1 MVVGNLETRL
11 QRTRRVSNYA
21 YKGLSDSEWVLMKI
35 GLKSLW
41 AGAFKPSNKWV
52 LRQLYSLA
60 IPLLMVPTVQAS
72 SLGLQKW
79 GEMYWGDNTV
89 SAPII
94 APTILS
100 SDVGTYSLTLTLQD
114 FPTGTGDDGW
124 SVVTAFRLQC
134 ADQSVTSQS
143 NTLELD
149 GLVTNTTYEC
159 FVLAINAF
167 GEGPKNSFSITT
179 ENDGSDPDTDGDGT
193 PNSVDEDD
201 DNDGMPDDYEADN
214 GFDPLDPSDAQM
226 DADSDGVSNVDEY
239 LAGTNPNQDDYPPV
253 LVVPD
258 DIEVISTGPLTE
270 VELGDASASDARDGV
285 IVPSVDNSG
294 PFPPG
299 PNSVVW
305 SASDRS
311 GNTVEATQKVDVIP
325 LVSLAGSA
333 EVTEGGSG
341 FIVISLNGAAV
352 RYPVSASLEVTG
364 DAQAPHDHDLV
375 DQTVEIFEGEQV
387 SIPFSLVNDGAGEG
401 SETFTVRLVEP
412 IGASLSAT
420 SELTVTISE
429 RNVAPIVSLE
439 LSQQGIESSLI
450 YGDLGQVTL
459 AVSIEDPN
467 PEDLHTIDWSMMDNR
482 LVRIPNDNDREF
494 TFDPTELSEGVYGVS
509 VSISD
514 DATESST
521 VKQELAVS
529 LKVESPDLS
538 DTEDTD
544 GDGIADSEEGVGDSD
559 GDRIPDYL
567 DSSEDASELP
577 TSDGEAPLQSSEG
590 SQMSLGDAAV
600 YAGADGSSLTLED
613 IQEFSDA
620 VGGADASEDEF
631 TFTGDIV
638 DFEVSG
644 FDVGSSVDIVIPLSS
659 PLLEG
664 SVYRKYDVRAGWF
677 NFIEDDVNFV
687 SSAAGSVGACPEA
700 ASLEY
705 EKGLLEGYF
714 CAQLTMVDGGPNDS
728 DNEANGV
735 VKDPGGIAVEI
746 IPTIT
751 VVASPIELGALNF
764 SEGDGEVVVIAF
776 SLDADAVGS
785 QLDALTVVASGELDE
800 VNDIGTVRIY
810 IDENQDGAPAA
821 AERISDSAY
830 SQDDGEVRFEFT
842 NPVQLSSG
850 ATHFLITYQ
859 L

>member
-1 MVVGNLETRL
+1 MT
-11 QRTRRVSNYA
+11 
-21 YKGLSDSEWVLMKI
+21 
-35 GLKSLW
+35 
-41 AGAFKPSNKWV
+41 
-52 LRQLYSLA
+52 
-60 IPLLMVPTVQAS
+60 
-72 SLGLQKW
+72 SLGPLITTLAPLGLEVNLPIGQIILGKLQLIAASLVW
-79 GEMYWGDNTV
+79 GVALAFTLSAAPAHGASFGEHRWGQMYWGTNEV
-89 SAPII
+89 SAPTTAPII
-94 APTILS
+94 VS
-100 SDVGTYSLTLTLQD
+100 SDVGTYSVALTVQD

-124 SVVTAFRLQC
+124 SVVTAFKLQC

-143 NTLELD
+143 NILELD
-149 GLVTNTTYEC
+149 GLVTNTAYEC

-201 DNDGMPDDYEADN
+201 DNDGMPDDYETDN
-214 GFDPLDPSDAQM
+214 GFDPLDASDAQM
-226 DADSDGVSNVDEY
+226 DADSDGVSNVNEY

-253 LVVPD
+253 LIVPD
-258 DIEVISTGPLTE
+258 DIEVVSTGPLTE
-270 VELGDASASDARDGV
+270 VNLGEATASDARDGV
-285 IVPSVDNSG
+285 IVPSVDKSG

-311 GNTVEATQKVDVIP
+311 GNTVEAVQKVNVTP
-325 LVSLAGSA
+325 LISLAGSA
-333 EVTEGGSG
+333 EVTEGGSS

-352 RYPVSASLEVTG
+352 EYPVSARLEVAG
-364 DAQAPHDHDLV
+364 DAQAPQDHDLV
-375 DQTVEIFEGEQV
+375 DQTIEISEGEQV
-387 SIPFSLVNDGAGEG
+387 SIPFSVVNDGAGEG
-401 SETFTVRLVEP
+401 PEEFTVRLVESS
-412 IGASLSAT
+412 GASLSAI

-429 RNVAPIVSLE
+429 RNVAPIVSVE

-450 YGDLGQVTL
+450 YGDLGQVML

-482 LVRIPNDNDREF
+482 LVRIPNDNDQAF
-494 TFDPTELSEGVYGVS
+494 IFDPTELSEGVYGVS

-514 DATESST
+514 DAIESST

-544 GDGIADSEEGVGDSD
+544 GDGVADSEEGLGDSD

-567 DSSEDASELP
+567 DNSEDASELP
-577 TSDGEAPLQSSEG
+577 TSDNEAPLQSTEG
-590 SQMSLGDAAV
+590 AQMSLGDAAV
-600 YAGADGSSLTLED
+600 YAGADGASLTLED

-631 TFTGDIV
+631 TFTDDIV

-644 FDVGSSVDIVIPLSS
+644 VAVGASVNVVITLSS

-664 SVYRKYDVRAGWF
+664 SVYRKYDLQAGWL
-677 NFIEDDVNFV
+677 NFVEDNENFV
-687 SSAAGSVGACPEA
+687 SSSEGSAGACPEA
-700 ASLEY
+700 ASAEY
-705 EKGLLEGYF
+705 QQGLLEGHF
-714 CAQLTMVDGGPNDS
+714 CVQLTMVDGGPNDS
-728 DNEANGV
+728 DSEANGV

-746 IPTIT
+746 IPGIT
-751 VVASPIELGALNF
+751 VVASPIDLGALNF
-764 SEGDGEVVVIAF
+764 SEGDGEVVVLAF

-785 QLDALTVVASGELDE
+785 QVNSLTIEASGELDE
-800 VNDIGTVRIY
+800 VNDVGNVRLY
-810 IDENQDGAPAA
+810 VDENRDGTPAST
-821 AERISDSAY
+821 ERISDGTY
-830 SQDDGEVRFEFT
+830 SQDDGDIRFEFMDS
-842 NPVQLSSG
+842 VQLLNG
-850 ATHFLITYQ
+850 ETHFLITYQ

>member
-1 MVVGNLETRL
+1 
-11 QRTRRVSNYA
+11 
-21 YKGLSDSEWVLMKI
+21 MKI
-35 GLKSLW
+35 GPKSLW
-41 AGAFKPSNKWV
+41 ESAFNPSLKLFLSWI
-52 LRQLYSLA
+52 YSVA
-60 IPLLMVPTVQAS
+60 ISLIIAPAVQAS
-72 SLGLQKW
+72 SLGFQKW

-89 SAPII
+89 SAPIT

-100 SDVGTYSLTLTLQD
+100 SDIGTYSVALTLQD

-124 SVVTAFRLQC
+124 SVVTAFKLQC
-134 ADQSVTSQS
+134 ADQSVTGQS

-149 GLVTNTTYEC
+149 GLVTNTSYEC

-167 GEGPKNSFSITT
+167 GEGPKNNFSITT

-201 DNDGMPDDYEADN
+201 DNDGMPDDYETDN
-214 GFDPLDPSDAQM
+214 GFDPLDASDAQM

-253 LVVPD
+253 LIVPD
-258 DIEVISTGPLTE
+258 DVEVVSTGALTQ
-270 VELGDASASDARDGV
+270 VNLGEATASDARDGV

-299 PNSVVW
+299 PSSVVW

-311 GNTVEATQKVDVIP
+311 GNTVEATQNVNVIP
-325 LVSLAGSA
+325 LISLGGST
-333 EVTEGGSG
+333 EVNEGGSS

-352 RYPVSASLEVTG
+352 QYPVSARLEVTG
-364 DAQAPHDHDLV
+364 DAQAPQDHDLV
-375 DQTVEIFEGEQV
+375 DQTVEILEGEQA

-401 SETFTVRLVEP
+401 PEEFTVRLVEP
-412 IGASLSAT
+412 SGASLSAI

-429 RNVAPIVSLE
+429 RNVAPIVSVE

-482 LVRIPNDNDREF
+482 LVRIPNDNDQAF
-494 TFDPTELSEGVYGVS
+494 IFDPTELSEGVYGVS

-514 DATESST
+514 DAVESST

-544 GDGIADSEEGVGDSD
+544 GDGVADSEEGLGDSD

-577 TSDGEAPLQSSEG
+577 TSDGEAPLQSTEG

-600 YAGADGSSLTLED
+600 YAGADGASLTLED

-620 VGGADASEDEF
+620 VGGADASDDEF
-631 TFTGDIV
+631 TFTDDIV

-644 FDVGSSVDIVIPLSS
+644 VAVGASVNVVIPLSS

-664 SVYRKYDVRAGWF
+664 SVYRKYDVQLGWF
-677 NFIEDDVNFV
+677 NFVEDNENFV
-687 SSAAGSVGACPEA
+687 SSAEGIAGACPEA
-700 ASLEY
+700 ASAEY
-705 EKGLLEGYF
+705 QKGLLEGHF
-714 CAQLTMVDGGPNDS
+714 CVQLTMVDGGPNDS
-728 DNEANGV
+728 DSEANGV

-764 SEGDGEVVVIAF
+764 SEGDGEVVVLAF

-785 QLDALTVVASGELDE
+785 QVNSLTIEASGELNE
-800 VNDIGTVRIY
+800 VNDVGNVRLY
-810 IDENQDGAPAA
+810 VDENRDGTPAST
-821 AERISDSAY
+821 ERISEGTY
-830 SQDDGEVRFEFT
+830 SEDDGEIRFEFLDS
-842 NPVQLSSG
+842 VQLLTG
-850 ATHFLITYQ
+850 ETHFLITYQ

>member
-1 MVVGNLETRL
+1 MLRLALRYRSDLTGVRLCLGATWSMMTSPGPLTTTLAPLELEVNLPIGQIILGKL
-11 QRTRRVSNYA
+11 QLIAAILVWGF
-21 YKGLSDSEWVLMKI
+21 GLAVTL
-35 GLKSLW
+35 
-41 AGAFKPSNKWV
+41 
-52 LRQLYSLA
+52 
-60 IPLLMVPTVQAS
+60 TVAPAHGTS
-72 SLGLQKW
+72 FGEHRW
-79 GEMYWGDNTV
+79 GQMYWGTNEV
-89 SAPII
+89 SAPTTAPII
-94 APTILS
+94 VS
-100 SDVGTYSLTLTLQD
+100 SEVGTYSVAVTVQD

-124 SVVTAFRLQC
+124 SVVTAFKLQC
-134 ADQSVTSQS
+134 ADQSVTGQS

-159 FVLAINAF
+159 FVLAINAL
-167 GEGPKNSFSITT
+167 GEGPKNSFSVTT

-201 DNDGMPDDYEADN
+201 DNDGMPDDYETDN
-214 GFDPLDPSDAQM
+214 GFDPLDASDAQM

-253 LVVPD
+253 LIVPD
-258 DIEVISTGPLTE
+258 DIEVVSTGPLTQ
-270 VELGDASASDARDGV
+270 VDLGEATASDARDGV

-311 GNTVEATQKVDVIP
+311 GNTVEAIQNVNVIP
-325 LVSLAGSA
+325 LISLGGST
-333 EVTEGGSG
+333 EVNEGGSS

-352 RYPVSASLEVTG
+352 QYPVSARLEVTG
-364 DAQAPHDHDLV
+364 DAQAPQDHDLV
-375 DQTVEIFEGEQV
+375 DQTIEISEGEQV

-401 SETFTVRLVEP
+401 PEEFTVRLVEP
-412 IGASLSAT
+412 SGASLSAI

-429 RNVAPIVSLE
+429 RNVAPTVAIE
-439 LSQQGIESSLI
+439 LSQQGVESSLI

-482 LVRIPNDNDREF
+482 LVRIPNDNDQAF
-494 TFDPTELSEGVYGVS
+494 IFDPTELSEGVYGVS

-514 DATESST
+514 DAVESST

-544 GDGIADSEEGVGDSD
+544 GDGVADSEEGLGDSD

-631 TFTGDIV
+631 TFTSDIV

-644 FDVGSSVDIVIPLSS
+644 VAVGGSVNVVIPLSS

-664 SVYRKYDVRAGWF
+664 SVYRKYDVQTGWF
-677 NFIEDDVNFV
+677 NFVEDNENFV
-687 SSAAGSVGACPEA
+687 SSRIPPARLVGN
-700 ASLEY
+700 Y
-705 EKGLLEGYF
+705 E
-714 CAQLTMVDGGPNDS
+714 VD
-728 DNEANGV
+728 
-735 VKDPGGIAVEI
+735 
-746 IPTIT
+746 
-751 VVASPIELGALNF
+751 
-764 SEGDGEVVVIAF
+764 
-776 SLDADAVGS
+776 
-785 QLDALTVVASGELDE
+785 
-800 VNDIGTVRIY
+800 
-810 IDENQDGAPAA
+810 
-821 AERISDSAY
+821 
-830 SQDDGEVRFEFT
+830 RFF
-842 NPVQLSSG
+842 
-850 ATHFLITYQ
+850 
-859 L
+859 

>member
-1 MVVGNLETRL
+1 MKFKYLIWIV
-11 QRTRRVSNYA
+11 
-21 YKGLSDSEWVLMKI
+21 LSAACGHSASVL
-35 GLKSLW
+35 
-41 AGAFKPSNKWV
+41 GAT
-52 LRQLYSLA
+52 Y
-60 IPLLMVPTVQAS
+60 
-72 SLGLQKW
+72 GLQNW
-79 GEMYWGDNTV
+79 GEMYWGDNEV
-89 SAPII
+89 SAPIS
-94 APTILS
+94 APEILS
-100 SDVGTYSLTLTLQD
+100 SDVGTYSLSIVVQD
-114 FPTGTGDDGW
+114 FRTGTGDDGW
-124 SVVTAFRLQC
+124 SLITGFKLQC

-143 NTLELD
+143 NALELD
-149 GLVTNTTYEC
+149 GLLTNTTYEC
-159 FVLAINAF
+159 FVLAINKF

-201 DNDGMPDDYEADN
+201 DNDGMPDDYETEN
-214 GFDPLDPSDAQM
+214 GFDPLDASDAQM

-253 LVVPD
+253 LIVPD
-258 DIEVISTGPLTE
+258 DIEVVSTGPLTQ
-270 VELGDASASDARDGV
+270 VDLGDATASDARDGV

-305 SASDRS
+305 FASDRS
-311 GNTVEATQKVDVIP
+311 GNTVEATQKVNVIP
-325 LVSLAGSA
+325 LISLGGST
-333 EVTEGGSG
+333 EVNEGGSS

-352 RYPVSASLEVTG
+352 EYPVSTGLEVTG
-364 DAQAPHDHDLV
+364 DARAPQDHDLI

-387 SIPFSLVNDGAGEG
+387 SIPFSVVNDGAGEG
-401 SETFTVRLVEP
+401 PETFTVRLVEP
-412 IGASLSAT
+412 NEASLSAS
-420 SELTVTISE
+420 SELTVTINE
-429 RNVAPIVSLE
+429 LNMAPIVSIE
-439 LSQQGIESSLI
+439 LSQKGIESSLI

-494 TFDPTELSEGVYGVS
+494 IFDPTELSEGVYGVS

-514 DATESST
+514 DAVESST
-521 VKQELAVS
+521 VKQEQSVS

-538 DTEDTD
+538 ATEDTD
-544 GDGIADSEEGVGDSD
+544 GDGVADSEEGLGDSD

-590 SQMSLGDAAV
+590 SQMTLGDAAV

-631 TFTGDIV
+631 TFTSDIV

-644 FDVGSSVDIVIPLSS
+644 VAVGASVDVVIPLSS
-659 PLLEG
+659 PLLKG
-664 SVYRKYDVRAGWF
+664 SVYRKYDVQAGWF
-677 NFIEDDVNFV
+677 NFVEDNENFV
-687 SSAAGSVGACPEA
+687 SSAEGSAGACPEA
-700 ASLEY
+700 ASVEY
-705 EKGLLEGYF
+705 QKGLLEGHF
-714 CAQLTMVDGGPNDS
+714 CVQLTMIDGGPNDS

-746 IPTIT
+746 IPNIT

-764 SEGDGEVVVIAF
+764 SEGDGEVVVLAF
-776 SLDADAVGS
+776 SLNADAVGS
-785 QLDALTVVASGELDE
+785 QLDSVTIRASGELDE
-800 VNDIGTVRIY
+800 VNDVGNVRLY
-810 IDENQDGAPAA
+810 LDENRDGTPAST
-821 AERISDSAY
+821 ERISEGTY
-830 SQDDGEVRFEFT
+830 SQDDGEIRFEFMDSI
-842 NPVQLSSG
+842 QLLNG
-850 ATHFLITYQ
+850 ETHFLITYQ

>member
-1 MVVGNLETRL
+1 MTPLISSGN
-11 QRTRRVSNYA
+11 
-21 YKGLSDSEWVLMKI
+21 
-35 GLKSLW
+35 
-41 AGAFKPSNKWV
+41 P
-52 LRQLYSLA
+52 A
-60 IPLLMVPTVQAS
+60 IPRFKHFRAWLVALLVVVSQSAV
-72 SLGLQKW
+72 GAKYGNENW
-79 GEMYWGDNTV
+79 GQMYWGIHNV
-89 SAPII
+89 SAPLVF
-94 APTILS
+94 PSILS
-100 SDVGTYSLTLTLQD
+100 TDIGTYSVTLVVED
-114 FPTGTGDDGW
+114 FPNGTGEDGW
-124 SVVTAFRLQC
+124 SVVTAFKLQC
-134 ADQSVTSQS
+134 ADESVISQS

-167 GEGPKNSFSITT
+167 GEGPKNNFSIIT

-201 DNDGMPDDYEADN
+201 DNDGMPDDYETDN
-214 GFDPLDPSDAQM
+214 GLDPLDASDAQM

-253 LVVPD
+253 LIVPD
-258 DIEVISTGPLTE
+258 DIEVVSTGPLTQ
-270 VELGDASASDARDGV
+270 VDLGEATASDARDGV

-311 GNTVEATQKVDVIP
+311 GNTVEAIQKVDVIP
-325 LVSLAGSA
+325 LISLGGSA

-352 RYPVSASLEVTG
+352 QYPVSVRLEVMG
-364 DAQAPHDHDLV
+364 DAQAPQDHDLV
-375 DQTVEIFEGEQV
+375 DQTVEISEGEQV

-401 SETFTVRLVEP
+401 PETFTVRLVEP
-412 IGASLSAT
+412 SGASLSAI
-420 SELTVTISE
+420 SELAVTISE
-429 RNVAPIVSLE
+429 RNVAPIVSIE
-439 LSQQGIESSLI
+439 LSQQGVESSLI

-482 LVRIPNDNDREF
+482 LVRIPNGDDREF
-494 TFDPTELSEGVYGVS
+494 IFDPTELSEGVYGVS

-514 DATESST
+514 DAVESST

-529 LKVESPDLS
+529 LQVKSPELS
-538 DTEDTD
+538 ETDDTD
-544 GDGIADSEEGVGDSD
+544 GDGVPDSEEGLGDSD

-620 VGGADASEDEF
+620 VGGADASDDDF

-644 FDVGSSVDIVIPLSS
+644 MAMGASVDVVIPLSS

-664 SVYRKYDVRAGWF
+664 SVYRKYDVQTGWF
-677 NFIEDDVNFV
+677 NFVEDNENFV
-687 SSAAGSVGACPEA
+687 SSAEGSEGACPES
-700 ASLEY
+700 ASAEY
-705 EKGLLEGYF
+705 QRGLLEGHF
-714 CAQLTMVDGGPNDS
+714 CVQLTMVDGGPNDS
-728 DNEANGV
+728 DDEVNGV
-735 VKDPGGIAVEI
+735 VKDPGGIAVETV
-746 IPTIT
+746 PSIT
-751 VVASPIELGALNF
+751 VFASPIELGALNF
-764 SEGDGEVVVIAF
+764 SEGDGEVVVLAF

-785 QLDALTVVASGELDE
+785 QLDSLTVGASGELDE
-800 VNDIGTVRIY
+800 VNDVGNVRLY
-810 IDENQDGAPAA
+810 LDENRDGTPAST
-821 AERISDSAY
+821 ERISEGTY
-830 SQDDGEVRFEFT
+830 SQDDGEIRFEFMDS
-842 NPVQLSSG
+842 VQLLDG
-850 ATHFLITYQ
+850 ETHFLITYQ

>member
-1 MVVGNLETRL
+1 MRI
-11 QRTRRVSNYA
+11 R
-21 YKGLSDSEWVLMKI
+21 KI
-35 GLKSLW
+35 R
-41 AGAFKPSNKWV
+41 P
-52 LRQLYSLA
+52 LA
-60 IPLLMVPTVQAS
+60 IALFAITFVNCAPVLGANY
-72 SLGLQKW
+72 GLQAW
-79 GEMYWGDNTV
+79 GQMYWGSNET
-89 SAPII
+89 SAPIT
-94 APTILS
+94 APVIVS
-100 SDVGTYSLTLTLQD
+100 SEIGTYSVALTLQD

-124 SVVTAFRLQC
+124 SVVTAFKLQC

-143 NTLELD
+143 NILELD
-149 GLVTNTTYEC
+149 GLVTNTAYEC
-159 FVLAINAF
+159 FVLAINAI
-167 GEGPKNSFSITT
+167 GEGPKNSFSIIT

-201 DNDGMPDDYEADN
+201 DNDGMPDDYETDN
-214 GFDPLDPSDAQM
+214 GFDPLDASDAQM

-253 LVVPD
+253 LIVPD
-258 DIEVISTGPLTE
+258 DIEVVSTGPLTQ
-270 VELGDASASDARDGV
+270 VDLGEATASDARDGV

-311 GNTVEATQKVDVIP
+311 GNTVEATQNVNVIP
-325 LVSLAGSA
+325 LISLGGST
-333 EVTEGGSG
+333 EVNEGGSS

-352 RYPVSASLEVTG
+352 QYPVSARLEVTG
-364 DAQAPHDHDLV
+364 DAQAPQDHDLV
-375 DQTVEIFEGEQV
+375 NQTVEILEGEQV

-401 SETFTVRLVEP
+401 PEEFTVRLVEP
-412 IGASLSAT
+412 SGASLSAI

-429 RNVAPIVSLE
+429 RNVAPIVSVE

-482 LVRIPNDNDREF
+482 LVRIPNDNDQAF
-494 TFDPTELSEGVYGVS
+494 IFDPTELSEGVYGVS

-514 DATESST
+514 DAVESST

-544 GDGIADSEEGVGDSD
+544 GDGVADSEEGLGDSD

-577 TSDGEAPLQSSEG
+577 TSDGEAPLQSTEG

-600 YAGADGSSLTLED
+600 YAGADGASLTLED

-620 VGGADASEDEF
+620 VGGADASDDEF
-631 TFTGDIV
+631 TFTDDIV

-644 FDVGSSVDIVIPLSS
+644 VAVGASVNVVIPLSS

-664 SVYRKYDVRAGWF
+664 SVYRKYDVQAGWF
-677 NFIEDDVNFV
+677 NFVEDNENFV
-687 SSAAGSVGACPEA
+687 SSAEGSAGACPEA
-700 ASLEY
+700 ASAEY
-705 EKGLLEGYF
+705 QKGLLEGHF
-714 CAQLTMVDGGPNDS
+714 CVQLTMIDGGPNDS
-728 DNEANGV
+728 DSEANGV

-746 IPTIT
+746 IPAIT

-764 SEGDGEVVVIAF
+764 SEGDGEVVVLAF

-785 QLDALTVVASGELDE
+785 QVNSLTIEASGELDE
-800 VNDIGTVRIY
+800 VNDVGNVRLY
-810 IDENQDGAPAA
+810 VDENRDGTPAST
-821 AERISDSAY
+821 ERISDGTY
-830 SQDDGEVRFEFT
+830 SQDDGEIRFEFMDS
-842 NPVQLSSG
+842 VQLMNG
-850 ATHFLITYQ
+850 ETHFLITYQ

>member
-1 MVVGNLETRL
+1 MELEYFRL
-11 QRTRRVSNYA
+11 GYRSAPANIQGAERGLMRTASVFIWLHVSTELVRRTMAGLFYFSFLLLLVS
-21 YKGLSDSEWVLMKI
+21 KVE
-35 GLKSLW
+35 
-41 AGAFKPSNKWV
+41 
-52 LRQLYSLA
+52 
-60 IPLLMVPTVQAS
+60 AS
-72 SLGLQKW
+72 TFGSQNW
-79 GEMYWGDNTV
+79 GEMYWGTNEA
-89 SAPII
+89 SAPTTAPVII
-94 APTILS
+94 S
-100 SDVGTYSLTLTLQD
+100 SDVGTYSVALTLQD

-124 SVVTAFRLQC
+124 SVVTAFKLQC
-134 ADQSVTSQS
+134 ADQSVTGQS

-159 FVLAINAF
+159 FVLAINAV

-179 ENDGSDPDTDGDGT
+179 ENDGSDPDTDGDGV

-201 DNDGMPDDYEADN
+201 DNDGMPDDYETDN
-214 GFDPLDPSDAQM
+214 GFDPLDASDALM

-253 LVVPD
+253 LIVPD
-258 DIEVISTGPLTE
+258 DIEVVSTGPLTQ
-270 VELGDASASDARDGV
+270 VDLGEATASDARDGV

-311 GNTVEATQKVDVIP
+311 GNTVEAAQKVNVTP
-325 LVSLAGSA
+325 LISLGGSA
-333 EVTEGGSG
+333 EVTEGGSS

-352 RYPVSASLEVTG
+352 EYPVTARLEVTG
-364 DAQAPHDHDLV
+364 DAQAPQDHDLV

-387 SIPFSLVNDGAGEG
+387 SVPFSLVNDGAGEG
-401 SETFTVRLVEP
+401 PEEFTVRLVEP
-412 IGASLSAT
+412 SGASLSAT

-429 RNVAPIVSLE
+429 RNVAPTVSIE
-439 LSQQGIESSLI
+439 LSQQGVESSLI

-482 LVRIPNDNDREF
+482 LVRIPNDTDREF
-494 TFDPTELSEGVYGVS
+494 IFDPTELSEGVYGVS

-514 DATESST
+514 DAVESST
-521 VKQELAVS
+521 VKQERALS
-529 LKVESPDLS
+529 IQVESPELS
-538 DTEDTD
+538 ETDDTD
-544 GDGIADSEEGVGDSD
+544 GDGVADSEEGLGDSD

-631 TFTGDIV
+631 TFTSDIV

-644 FDVGSSVDIVIPLSS
+644 VAVGASVNVVIPLSS

-664 SVYRKYDVRAGWF
+664 SVYRKYDVQAGWF
-677 NFIEDDVNFV
+677 NFVEDNENFV
-687 SSAAGSVGACPEA
+687 SSAEGSAGACPEA
-700 ASLEY
+700 ASAEY
-705 EKGLLEGYF
+705 QKGLLEGHF
-714 CAQLTMVDGGPNDS
+714 CVQLTMIDGGPNDS
-728 DNEANGV
+728 DDEANGI
-735 VKDPGGIAVEI
+735 VKDPGGIAVEV
-746 IPTIT
+746 IPNIT

-764 SEGDGEVVVIAF
+764 SEGDGEVVVLAF

-785 QLDALTVVASGELDE
+785 QLDSLTIGASGELDE
-800 VNDIGTVRIY
+800 VNDVGNVRLY
-810 IDENQDGAPAA
+810 IDENRDGTPAST
-821 AERISDSAY
+821 ERISDGTY
-830 SQDDGEVRFEFT
+830 SQDDGDIRFEFMDS
-842 NPVQLSSG
+842 VQLLNG
-850 ATHFLITYQ
+850 ETHFLITYQ

>member
-1 MVVGNLETRL
+1 MRIASILVWLP
-11 QRTRRVSNYA
+11 VST
-21 YKGLSDSEWVLMKI
+21 DSER
-35 GLKSLW
+35 
-41 AGAFKPSNKWV
+41 
-52 LRQLYSLA
+52 RQVAWLFCFSLA
-60 IPLLMVPTVQAS
+60 LLLAS
-72 SLGLQKW
+72 KVEASAFGSQKW

-100 SDVGTYSLTLTLQD
+100 SDVGTYSLALVIQD
-114 FPTGTGDDGW
+114 FPTGTGEDGW

-134 ADQSVTSQS
+134 ADQSVASQN

-149 GLVTNTTYEC
+149 GLLTNTTYEC
-159 FVLAINAF
+159 FVLAINAL
-167 GEGPKNSFSITT
+167 GEGLKNSFSITT

-201 DNDGMPDDYEADN
+201 DNDGMPDEYEADN
-214 GFDPLDPSDAQM
+214 GFDPLDASDAQM
-226 DADSDGVSNVDEY
+226 DADSDGISNVDEY

-258 DIEVISTGPLTE
+258 DIEVVSTGPLTQ
-270 VELGDASASDARDGV
+270 VDLGEATASDARDGV

-305 SASDRS
+305 SASDQS
-311 GNTVEATQKVDVIP
+311 GNTVEATQDVNVIP
-325 LVSLAGSA
+325 LISLGGSK
-333 EVTEGGSG
+333 EVNEGGSS

-352 RYPVSASLEVTG
+352 QYPISARLEVTG
-364 DAQAPHDHDLV
+364 DAQAPQDHDLV

-401 SETFTVRLVEP
+401 PEEFTVRLVQP
-412 IGASLSAT
+412 SGASLSAT
-420 SELTVTISE
+420 SALTVTISE
-429 RNVAPIVSLE
+429 RNVAPIVSIG

-482 LVRIPNDNDREF
+482 LVRIPNDNDQAF
-494 TFDPTELSEGVYGVS
+494 IFDPTELSEGVYGVS
-509 VSISD
+509 VSITD
-514 DATESST
+514 DAIESST
-521 VKQELAVS
+521 VKQEQAVS

-544 GDGIADSEEGVGDSD
+544 GDGVADSEEGLGDSD

-600 YAGADGSSLTLED
+600 YGGADGSSLTLED
-613 IQEFSDA
+613 IQDFSDA
-620 VGGADASEDEF
+620 VGGANASDDEF

-644 FDVGSSVDIVIPLSS
+644 VDVGASVDVVIPLSS

-664 SVYRKYDVRAGWF
+664 SVYRKYDLQVGWF
-677 NFIEDDVNFV
+677 NFVEDNENFV
-687 SSAAGSVGACPEA
+687 SSAEGSAGACPEA
-700 ASLEY
+700 ASAEY
-705 EKGLLEGYF
+705 QRGLLEGHF
-714 CAQLTMVDGGPNDS
+714 CVQLTIMDGGPNDS

-746 IPTIT
+746 IPNIT

-764 SEGDGEVVVIAF
+764 SGGDGEVVVLAF

-785 QLDALTVVASGELDE
+785 QLDSLTIGASGELDD
-800 VNDIGTVRIY
+800 VNDVGNVRLY
-810 IDENQDGAPAA
+810 IDENRDGTPAST
-821 AERISDSAY
+821 ERISEGTY
-830 SQDDGEVRFEFT
+830 SQDDGEIRFEFMDS
-842 NPVQLSSG
+842 VQLLNG
-850 ATHFLITYQ
+850 ETHFLITYQ

>member
-1 MVVGNLETRL
+1 MPIGQIILGKL
-11 QRTRRVSNYA
+11 QLIAASLVWGVALAFT
-21 YKGLSDSEWVLMKI
+21 LSV
-35 GLKSLW
+35 
-41 AGAFKPSNKWV
+41 APAHGASFGEH
-52 LRQLYSLA
+52 R
-60 IPLLMVPTVQAS
+60 
-72 SLGLQKW
+72 W
-79 GEMYWGDNTV
+79 GQMYWGTNEV
-89 SAPII
+89 SAPTTAPII
-94 APTILS
+94 VS
-100 SDVGTYSLTLTLQD
+100 SDVGTYSVALTVQD

-124 SVVTAFRLQC
+124 SVVTAFKLQC

-143 NTLELD
+143 NILELD
-149 GLVTNTTYEC
+149 GLVTNTAYEC
-159 FVLAINAF
+159 FVLAINAI
-167 GEGPKNSFSITT
+167 GEGPKNSFSIIT
-179 ENDGSDPDTDGDGT
+179 ENDGSDPDTDGDGI

-201 DNDGMPDDYEADN
+201 DNDGMPDDYEIDN
-214 GFDPLDPSDAQM
+214 GFDPLDASDAQM

-253 LVVPD
+253 LIVPD
-258 DIEVISTGPLTE
+258 DIEVVSTGPLTQ
-270 VELGDASASDARDGV
+270 VDLGEATASDARDGV

-311 GNTVEATQKVDVIP
+311 GNTVEATQNVNVIP
-325 LVSLAGSA
+325 LISLGGST
-333 EVTEGGSG
+333 EVNEGGSS

-352 RYPVSASLEVTG
+352 QYPVSARLEVTG
-364 DAQAPHDHDLV
+364 GAQAPQDHDLV

-401 SETFTVRLVEP
+401 PEEFTVRLVEP
-412 IGASLSAT
+412 NGASLSAI

-429 RNVAPIVSLE
+429 RNVAPIVSVE

-482 LVRIPNDNDREF
+482 LVRIPNDNDQAF
-494 TFDPTELSEGVYGVS
+494 IFDPTELSEGVYGVS

-514 DATESST
+514 DAVESST

-544 GDGIADSEEGVGDSD
+544 GDGVADSEEGLGDSD

-577 TSDGEAPLQSSEG
+577 TSDGEAPLQSTEG

-600 YAGADGSSLTLED
+600 YAGADGASLTLED

-620 VGGADASEDEF
+620 VGGADASDDEF
-631 TFTGDIV
+631 TFTDDIV

-644 FDVGSSVDIVIPLSS
+644 VAVGASVNVVIPLSS

-664 SVYRKYDVRAGWF
+664 SVYRKYDVQ
-677 NFIEDDVNFV
+677 
-687 SSAAGSVGACPEA
+687 VG
-700 ASLEY
+700 
-705 EKGLLEGYF
+705 
-714 CAQLTMVDGGPNDS
+714 
-728 DNEANGV
+728 
-735 VKDPGGIAVEI
+735 
-746 IPTIT
+746 
-751 VVASPIELGALNF
+751 
-764 SEGDGEVVVIAF
+764 
-776 SLDADAVGS
+776 
-785 QLDALTVVASGELDE
+785 
-800 VNDIGTVRIY
+800 
-810 IDENQDGAPAA
+810 
-821 AERISDSAY
+821 
-830 SQDDGEVRFEFT
+830 
-842 NPVQLSSG
+842 
-850 ATHFLITYQ
+850 
-859 L
+859 

>member
-1 MVVGNLETRL
+1 MRI
-11 QRTRRVSNYA
+11 R
-21 YKGLSDSEWVLMKI
+21 KI
-35 GLKSLW
+35 R
-41 AGAFKPSNKWV
+41 P
-52 LRQLYSLA
+52 LA
-60 IPLLMVPTVQAS
+60 IALFAITFVNCAPVLGANY
-72 SLGLQKW
+72 GLQAW
-79 GEMYWGDNTV
+79 GQMYWGSNET
-89 SAPII
+89 SAPIT
-94 APTILS
+94 APVIVS
-100 SDVGTYSLTLTLQD
+100 SEIGTYSVALTLQD

-124 SVVTAFRLQC
+124 SVVTASKLQC
-134 ADQSVTSQS
+134 ADQSITGQS

-149 GLVTNTTYEC
+149 GLITNTAYEC

-167 GEGPKNSFSITT
+167 GEGPKNSFSIIT

-201 DNDGMPDDYEADN
+201 DNDGMPDDYEIEN
-214 GFDPLDPSDAQM
+214 GFDPLDASDAQM

-253 LVVPD
+253 LIVPD
-258 DIEVISTGPLTE
+258 DIEVVSTGPLTQ
-270 VELGDASASDARDGV
+270 VDLGEATASDARDGV

-311 GNTVEATQKVDVIP
+311 GNTVEAIQKVDVIP
-325 LVSLAGSA
+325 LISLGGSA

-352 RYPVSASLEVTG
+352 QYPVSARLEVTG
-364 DAQAPHDHDLV
+364 DAQAPQDHDLV
-375 DQTVEIFEGEQV
+375 DQTVEISEGEQV

-401 SETFTVRLVEP
+401 PETFTVRLVEP
-412 IGASLSAT
+412 SGASLSAI
-420 SELTVTISE
+420 SELAVTISE
-429 RNVAPIVSLE
+429 RNVAPIVSIE
-439 LSQQGIESSLI
+439 LSQQGVESSLI

-482 LVRIPNDNDREF
+482 LVRIPNGDDREF
-494 TFDPTELSEGVYGVS
+494 IFDPTELSEGVYGVS

-514 DATESST
+514 DAVESST

-529 LKVESPDLS
+529 LQVESPELS
-538 DTEDTD
+538 ETDDTD
-544 GDGIADSEEGVGDSD
+544 GDGVPDSEEGLGDSD

-613 IQEFSDA
+613 VQEFSDA
-620 VGGADASEDEF
+620 VGGADASDDDF

-644 FDVGSSVDIVIPLSS
+644 IAMGASVDVVIPLSS

-664 SVYRKYDVRAGWF
+664 SVYRKYDVQTGWF
-677 NFIEDDVNFV
+677 NFVEDNENFV
-687 SSAAGSVGACPEA
+687 SSAEGSEGACPES
-700 ASLEY
+700 ASAEY
-705 EKGLLEGYF
+705 QRGLLEGHF
-714 CAQLTMVDGGPNDS
+714 CVQLTMVDGGPNDS
-728 DNEANGV
+728 DDEVNGV
-735 VKDPGGIAVEI
+735 VKDPGGIAVETV
-746 IPTIT
+746 PSIT
-751 VVASPIELGALNF
+751 VFASPIELGALNF
-764 SEGDGEVVVIAF
+764 SEGDGEVVVLAF

-785 QLDALTVVASGELDE
+785 QLDSLTVGASGELDE
-800 VNDIGTVRIY
+800 VNDVGNVRLY
-810 IDENQDGAPAA
+810 LDENRDGTPAST
-821 AERISDSAY
+821 ERISEGTY
-830 SQDDGEVRFEFT
+830 SQDDGEIRFEFMDS
-842 NPVQLSSG
+842 VQLLNG
-850 ATHFLITYQ
+850 ETHFLITYQ

>member
-1 MVVGNLETRL
+1 
-11 QRTRRVSNYA
+11 
-21 YKGLSDSEWVLMKI
+21 MKI
-35 GLKSLW
+35 ASVFIWPHVSTELVRRTLAGLFYFS
-41 AGAFKPSNKWV
+41 F
-52 LRQLYSLA
+52 
-60 IPLLMVPTVQAS
+60 LLLLISKVEAS
-72 SLGLQKW
+72 TFGSQNW
-79 GEMYWGDNTV
+79 GEMYWGTNEA
-89 SAPII
+89 SAPTTAPVII
-94 APTILS
+94 S
-100 SDVGTYSLTLTLQD
+100 SDVGTYSVALTLQD

-124 SVVTAFRLQC
+124 SVVTAFKLQC
-134 ADQSVTSQS
+134 ADQSVTGQS

-167 GEGPKNSFSITT
+167 GEGPKNSFSVTT

-201 DNDGMPDDYEADN
+201 DNDGMPDDYETDN
-214 GFDPLDPSDAQM
+214 GFDPLDASDAEM

-253 LVVPD
+253 LIVPD
-258 DIEVISTGPLTE
+258 DIEVVSTGPLTQ
-270 VELGDASASDARDGV
+270 VDLGEATASDARDGV

-311 GNTVEATQKVDVIP
+311 GNTVEAAQKVNVTP
-325 LVSLAGSA
+325 LISLAGSA
-333 EVTEGGSG
+333 EVTEGGSS

-352 RYPVSASLEVTG
+352 EYPVTARLEVTG
-364 DAQAPHDHDLV
+364 DAQAPQDHDLV
-375 DQTVEIFEGEQV
+375 DQTIEIVEGEQV

-401 SETFTVRLVEP
+401 PEEFTVRLVEP
-412 IGASLSAT
+412 SGASLSAI

-429 RNVAPIVSLE
+429 RNVAPIVSVE

-482 LVRIPNDNDREF
+482 LVRIPNDNDQAF
-494 TFDPTELSEGVYGVS
+494 IFDPTELSEGVYGVS

-514 DATESST
+514 DAVESST

-544 GDGIADSEEGVGDSD
+544 GDGVADSEEGLGDSD

-577 TSDGEAPLQSSEG
+577 TSDGEAPLQSTEG

-600 YAGADGSSLTLED
+600 YAGADGASLTLED

-620 VGGADASEDEF
+620 VGGADASDDEF
-631 TFTGDIV
+631 TFTDDIV

-644 FDVGSSVDIVIPLSS
+644 VAVGASVNVVIPLSS

-664 SVYRKYDVRAGWF
+664 SVYRKYDVQAGWF
-677 NFIEDDVNFV
+677 NFVEDNENFV
-687 SSAAGSVGACPEA
+687 SSAEGSAGACPEA
-700 ASLEY
+700 ASAEY
-705 EKGLLEGYF
+705 QKGLLEGHF
-714 CAQLTMVDGGPNDS
+714 CVQLTMVDGGPNDS
-728 DNEANGV
+728 DSEANGV

-764 SEGDGEVVVIAF
+764 SEGDGEVVVLAF
-776 SLDADAVGS
+776 
-785 QLDALTVVASGELDE
+785 
-800 VNDIGTVRIY
+800 
-810 IDENQDGAPAA
+810 
-821 AERISDSAY
+821 
-830 SQDDGEVRFEFT
+830 FT
-842 NPVQLSSG
+842 
-850 ATHFLITYQ
+850 
-859 L
+859 

>member
-1 MVVGNLETRL
+1 M
-11 QRTRRVSNYA
+11 RTASVFIWLHVSTELVRRTMAGLFYFSFLLLLVS
-21 YKGLSDSEWVLMKI
+21 KVE
-35 GLKSLW
+35 
-41 AGAFKPSNKWV
+41 
-52 LRQLYSLA
+52 
-60 IPLLMVPTVQAS
+60 AS
-72 SLGLQKW
+72 TFGSQNW
-79 GEMYWGDNTV
+79 GEMYWGTNEA
-89 SAPII
+89 SAPTTAPVII
-94 APTILS
+94 S
-100 SDVGTYSLTLTLQD
+100 SDVGTYSVALTLQD

-124 SVVTAFRLQC
+124 SVVTAFKLQC
-134 ADQSVTSQS
+134 ADQSVTGQS

-167 GEGPKNSFSITT
+167 GEGPKNSFSVTT

-201 DNDGMPDDYEADN
+201 DNDGMPDDYEIDN
-214 GFDPLDPSDAQM
+214 GFDPLDASDAQM

-253 LVVPD
+253 LIVPD
-258 DIEVISTGPLTE
+258 DIEVVSTGPLTQ
-270 VELGDASASDARDGV
+270 VDLGEATASDARDGV

-311 GNTVEATQKVDVIP
+311 GNTVEATQNVNVIP
-325 LVSLAGSA
+325 LISLGGST
-333 EVTEGGSG
+333 EVNEGGSS

-352 RYPVSASLEVTG
+352 QYPVSARLEVTG
-364 DAQAPHDHDLV
+364 DAQAPQDHDLV
-375 DQTVEIFEGEQV
+375 NQSVEILEGEQV

-401 SETFTVRLVEP
+401 PEEFTVRLVEP
-412 IGASLSAT
+412 SGASLSAI

-482 LVRIPNDNDREF
+482 LVRIPNDNDQAF
-494 TFDPTELSEGVYGVS
+494 IFDPTELSEGVYGVS

-514 DATESST
+514 DAIESST

-544 GDGIADSEEGVGDSD
+544 GDGVADSEEGLGDSD

-577 TSDGEAPLQSSEG
+577 ASDGEAPLQSTEG

-600 YAGADGSSLTLED
+600 YAGADGASLTLED

-620 VGGADASEDEF
+620 IGGADASDDEF
-631 TFTGDIV
+631 TFTDDIV

-644 FDVGSSVDIVIPLSS
+644 VAVGASVNVVIPLSS

-664 SVYRKYDVRAGWF
+664 SVYRKYDVQAGWF
-677 NFIEDDVNFV
+677 NFVEDNENFV
-687 SSAAGSVGACPEA
+687 SSAEGSAGACPEA
-700 ASLEY
+700 ASAEY
-705 EKGLLEGYF
+705 QKGLLEGHF
-714 CAQLTMVDGGPNDS
+714 CVQLTLVDGGPNDS
-728 DNEANGV
+728 DSEANGV

-746 IPTIT
+746 VLNIT

-764 SEGDGEVVVIAF
+764 NEGDGEVVVLAF
-776 SLDADAVGS
+776 LLDADAVGS
-785 QLDALTVVASGELDE
+785 QVNSLTIEASGELNE
-800 VNDIGTVRIY
+800 VNDVGNVRLY
-810 IDENQDGAPAA
+810 VDENRDGTPAST
-821 AERISDSAY
+821 ERISDGTY
-830 SQDDGEVRFEFT
+830 SQDDGEIRFEFMDS
-842 NPVQLSSG
+842 VQLMNG
-850 ATHFLITYQ
+850 ETHFLITYQ

>member
-1 MVVGNLETRL
+1 MELEYFRL
-11 QRTRRVSNYA
+11 GYRSAPANIQGA
-21 YKGLSDSEWVLMKI
+21 EKGLMRIASVFTWLHVSTELVRRTLA
-35 GLKSLW
+35 GLFYFS
-41 AGAFKPSNKWV
+41 F
-52 LRQLYSLA
+52 
-60 IPLLMVPTVQAS
+60 LLLLVSKVEAS
-72 SLGLQKW
+72 TFGSQNW
-79 GEMYWGDNTV
+79 GEMYWGTNEA
-89 SAPII
+89 SAPTTAPVII
-94 APTILS
+94 S
-100 SDVGTYSLTLTLQD
+100 SDVGTYSVALTLQD

-124 SVVTAFRLQC
+124 SVVTAFKLQC
-134 ADQSVTSQS
+134 ADQSVTGQS

-167 GEGPKNSFSITT
+167 GEGPKNSFSVTT

-201 DNDGMPDDYEADN
+201 DNDGMPDDYETDN
-214 GFDPLDPSDAQM
+214 GFDPLDASDAQM

-253 LVVPD
+253 LIVPD
-258 DIEVISTGPLTE
+258 DIDVVSTGPLTQ
-270 VELGDASASDARDGV
+270 VDLGEATASDARDGV

-299 PNSVVW
+299 PNSVLW

-311 GNTVEATQKVDVIP
+311 GNTVEAAQKVNVTP
-325 LVSLAGSA
+325 LISLAGSA
-333 EVTEGGSG
+333 EVTEGGSS

-352 RYPVSASLEVTG
+352 EYPVTARLEVTG
-364 DAQAPHDHDLV
+364 DAQAPQDHDLV
-375 DQTVEIFEGEQV
+375 AQTVEIVEGEQV

-401 SETFTVRLVEP
+401 PEEFTVRLVEP
-412 IGASLSAT
+412 SGASLSAI

-429 RNVAPIVSLE
+429 RNVAPIVSVE
-439 LSQQGIESSLI
+439 MSQQGIESSLI

-482 LVRIPNDNDREF
+482 LVRIPNENDLAF
-494 TFDPTELSEGVYGVS
+494 IFDPTELSEGVYGVS

-514 DATESST
+514 DAVESST
-521 VKQELAVS
+521 VKQELAAS
-529 LKVESPDLS
+529 LKLESPDLS

-544 GDGIADSEEGVGDSD
+544 GDGVADSEEGLGDSD

-577 TSDGEAPLQSSEG
+577 TSDGETPLQSTEG

-600 YAGADGSSLTLED
+600 YAGADGASLTLED

-620 VGGADASEDEF
+620 VGGADANDDEF
-631 TFTGDIV
+631 TFTDDIV

-644 FDVGSSVDIVIPLSS
+644 VAVGASVNVVIPLSS

-664 SVYRKYDVRAGWF
+664 SVYRKYDLQAGWF
-677 NFIEDDVNFV
+677 NFVEDNENFV
-687 SSAAGSVGACPEA
+687 SSAEGSAGACPEA
-700 ASLEY
+700 ASSEY
-705 EKGLLEGYF
+705 QQGLLEGYF
-714 CAQLTMVDGGPNDS
+714 CVQLTMVDGGPNDS
-728 DNEANGV
+728 DSEANGV

-764 SEGDGEVVVIAF
+764 SEGDGEVVVLAF

-785 QLDALTVVASGELDE
+785 QVNSLTIEASGELDE
-800 VNDIGTVRIY
+800 VNDVGNVRLY
-810 IDENQDGAPAA
+810 VDENRDGTPAST
-821 AERISDSAY
+821 ERISDGTY
-830 SQDDGEVRFEFT
+830 SQDDGDIRFEFMDS
-842 NPVQLSSG
+842 VQLLNG
-850 ATHFLITYQ
+850 ETHFLITYQ

>member
-1 MVVGNLETRL
+1 MELEYFRL
-11 QRTRRVSNYA
+11 GYRSALANVQGA
-21 YKGLSDSEWVLMKI
+21 EKGLMRIASVFIWLHVSTELVRRTLA
-35 GLKSLW
+35 GLFYFS
-41 AGAFKPSNKWV
+41 F
-52 LRQLYSLA
+52 
-60 IPLLMVPTVQAS
+60 LLLLVSKVEAS
-72 SLGLQKW
+72 TFGSQNW
-79 GEMYWGDNTV
+79 GEMYWGDNAVT
-89 SAPII
+89 APII

-100 SDVGTYSLTLTLQD
+100 SDVGTYSVALIMQD

-124 SVVTAFRLQC
+124 SVVTSFRLQC

-167 GEGPKNSFSITT
+167 GEGPKNSFSVTT

-201 DNDGMPDDYEADN
+201 DNDGMPDDYETDN
-214 GFDPLDPSDAQM
+214 GFDPLDASDAQM

-253 LVVPD
+253 LIVPD
-258 DIEVISTGPLTE
+258 DVEVVSTGALTQ
-270 VELGDASASDARDGV
+270 VNLGEATASDARDGV

-299 PNSVVW
+299 PNSVLW

-311 GNTVEATQKVDVIP
+311 GNTVEATQKVNVIP
-325 LVSLAGSA
+325 LISLGGRT
-333 EVTEGGSG
+333 EVNEGGSS

-352 RYPVSASLEVTG
+352 QYPVSARLEVTG
-364 DAQAPHDHDLV
+364 DAQAPQDHDLV
-375 DQTVEIFEGEQV
+375 DQTIEISEGEQV

-401 SETFTVRLVEP
+401 PEEFTVRLVEP
-412 IGASLSAT
+412 SGASLSAI

-429 RNVAPIVSLE
+429 RNVAPIVSVE
-439 LSQQGIESSLI
+439 LSQQGIERSLI

-482 LVRIPNDNDREF
+482 LVRIPNDNDQTF
-494 TFDPTELSEGVYGVS
+494 IFDPTELSEGVYGVS

-514 DATESST
+514 DAIESST

-544 GDGIADSEEGVGDSD
+544 GDGVADGEEGLGDSD

-577 TSDGEAPLQSSEG
+577 ISDGEASLQSTEG

-600 YAGADGSSLTLED
+600 YAGADGASLTLED

-620 VGGADASEDEF
+620 VGGADASDDEF
-631 TFTGDIV
+631 TFTDDIV

-644 FDVGSSVDIVIPLSS
+644 VAVGASVNVVIPLSS

-664 SVYRKYDVRAGWF
+664 SVYRKYDVQVGWF
-677 NFIEDDVNFV
+677 NFVEDNENFV
-687 SSAAGSVGACPEA
+687 SSAEGSVGALPRSCLCGIP
-700 ASLEY
+700 
-705 EKGLLEGYF
+705 KGLLEGILR
-714 CAQLTMVDGGPNDS
+714 AVNND
-728 DNEANGV
+728 
-735 VKDPGGIAVEI
+735 
-746 IPTIT
+746 
-751 VVASPIELGALNF
+751 
-764 SEGDGEVVVIAF
+764 
-776 SLDADAVGS
+776 
-785 QLDALTVVASGELDE
+785 
-800 VNDIGTVRIY
+800 
-810 IDENQDGAPAA
+810 
-821 AERISDSAY
+821 
-830 SQDDGEVRFEFT
+830 
-842 NPVQLSSG
+842 
-850 ATHFLITYQ
+850 
-859 L
+859 

>member
-1 MVVGNLETRL
+1 MTPLIPSGNPAILRFKQFRAFLVALLVVVSHSAVGAKYGNE
-11 QRTRRVSNYA
+11 N
-21 YKGLSDSEWVLMKI
+21 
-35 GLKSLW
+35 
-41 AGAFKPSNKWV
+41 
-52 LRQLYSLA
+52 
-60 IPLLMVPTVQAS
+60 
-72 SLGLQKW
+72 W
-79 GEMYWGDNTV
+79 GQMYWGINNV
-89 SAPII
+89 SAPL
-94 APTILS
+94 ASPSILS
-100 SDVGTYSLTLTLQD
+100 TDIGTYSVTLVVED
-114 FPTGTGDDGW
+114 FPAGTGEDGW
-124 SVVTAFRLQC
+124 SVVTAFKLQC
-134 ADQSVTSQS
+134 ANQSVTGQS
-143 NTLELD
+143 STLELD

-201 DNDGMPDDYEADN
+201 DNDGMPDEYETDN
-214 GFDPLDPSDAQM
+214 GFDPLDASDAQM

-253 LVVPD
+253 LIVPD
-258 DIEVISTGPLTE
+258 DIEVVSTGPLTQ
-270 VELGDASASDARDGV
+270 VDLGEATASDARDGV
-285 IVPSVDNSG
+285 IVPTVDNSG

-311 GNTVEATQKVDVIP
+311 GNTVEAIQKVNIIP
-325 LVSLAGSA
+325 LISLAGSA
-333 EVTEGGSG
+333 EVTEGGSS

-352 RYPVSASLEVTG
+352 EYPVTARLEVTG
-364 DAQAPHDHDLV
+364 DAQAPQDHDLF
-375 DQTVEIFEGEQV
+375 DQTIEISEGEQV
-387 SIPFSLVNDGAGEG
+387 SIAFSVVNDGAGEG
-401 SETFTVRLVEP
+401 PEEFTVRLVEP
-412 IGASLSAT
+412 NGASLSAI

-429 RNVAPIVSLE
+429 RNVAPIVSIG

-459 AVSIEDPN
+459 AVSIKDPN
-467 PEDLHTIDWSMMDNR
+467 PEDLHAIDWSMMDNR
-482 LVRIPNDNDREF
+482 LVRIPNDNDQAF
-494 TFDPTELSEGVYGVS
+494 VFDPVQLSEGVYGVS

-514 DATESST
+514 DAVESST

-529 LKVESPDLS
+529 LRVESPELS
-538 DTEDTD
+538 ETDDTD
-544 GDGIADSEEGVGDSD
+544 GDGVADSEEGLGDSD

-577 TSDGEAPLQSSEG
+577 TSDGEAPLQSTEG

-620 VGGADASEDEF
+620 VGGADASDDEF
-631 TFTGDIV
+631 TFTGEIV

-644 FDVGSSVDIVIPLSS
+644 VAVGAPVNVVIPLSS

-664 SVYRKYDVRAGWF
+664 SVYRKYDVQAGWF
-677 NFIEDDVNFV
+677 NFVEDNQNFV
-687 SSAAGSVGACPEA
+687 SSAAGPAGACPEA
-700 ASLEY
+700 ASAEY
-705 EKGLLEGYF
+705 QKGLLEGHF
-714 CAQLTMVDGGPNDS
+714 CVQLTMIDGGHNDS

-746 IPTIT
+746 IPNIT

-764 SEGDGEVVVIAF
+764 SEGDGEVVVLAF
-776 SLDADAVGS
+776 SLDADAAGS
-785 QLDALTVVASGELDE
+785 QLDSLTIGASSELDE
-800 VNDIGTVRIY
+800 VNDVGNVRLY
-810 IDENQDGAPAA
+810 IDENRDGTPAST
-821 AERISDSAY
+821 ERISDGTY
-830 SQDDGEVRFEFT
+830 SQDDGDIRFEFMDS
-842 NPVQLSSG
+842 VQLLNG
-850 ATHFLITYQ
+850 ETHFLITYQ

>member
-1 MVVGNLETRL
+1 MRIASILVWLP
-11 QRTRRVSNYA
+11 VST
-21 YKGLSDSEWVLMKI
+21 DSER
-35 GLKSLW
+35 
-41 AGAFKPSNKWV
+41 
-52 LRQLYSLA
+52 RQVAWLFCFSLA
-60 IPLLMVPTVQAS
+60 LLLAS
-72 SLGLQKW
+72 KVEASAFGSQKW

-100 SDVGTYSLTLTLQD
+100 SDVGTYSLALVIQD
-114 FPTGTGDDGW
+114 FPTGTGEDGW

-134 ADQSVTSQS
+134 ADQSVTSQN

-149 GLVTNTTYEC
+149 GLLTNTTYEC
-159 FVLAINAF
+159 FVLAINAL
-167 GEGPKNSFSITT
+167 GEGLKNSFSITT

-201 DNDGMPDDYEADN
+201 DNDGMPDEYEADN
-214 GFDPLDPSDAQM
+214 GFDPLDASDAQM
-226 DADSDGVSNVDEY
+226 DADSDGISNVDEY

-258 DIEVISTGPLTE
+258 DIEVVSTGPLTQ
-270 VELGDASASDARDGV
+270 VDLGEATASDARDGV

-305 SASDRS
+305 SASDQS
-311 GNTVEATQKVDVIP
+311 GNTVEATQDVNVIP
-325 LVSLAGSA
+325 LISLGGSK
-333 EVTEGGSG
+333 EVNEGGSS

-352 RYPVSASLEVTG
+352 QYPISARLEVTG
-364 DAQAPHDHDLV
+364 DAQAPQDHDLV

-387 SIPFSLVNDGAGEG
+387 SMPFSLVNDGAGEG
-401 SETFTVRLVEP
+401 PEEFTVRLVQP
-412 IGASLSAT
+412 SGASLSAT
-420 SELTVTISE
+420 SALTVTISE
-429 RNVAPIVSLE
+429 RNVAPIVSIG

-467 PEDLHTIDWSMMDNR
+467 PEDLHTVDWSMMDNR
-482 LVRIPNDNDREF
+482 LVRIPNDNDQAF
-494 TFDPTELSEGVYGVS
+494 IFDPTELSEGVYGVS
-509 VSISD
+509 VSITD
-514 DATESST
+514 DAIESST
-521 VKQELAVS
+521 VKQEQAVS

-544 GDGIADSEEGVGDSD
+544 GDGVADSEEGLGDSD

-600 YAGADGSSLTLED
+600 YGGADGSSLTLED
-613 IQEFSDA
+613 IQDFSDA
-620 VGGADASEDEF
+620 VGGANASDDEF

-644 FDVGSSVDIVIPLSS
+644 VDVGASVDVVIPLSS

-664 SVYRKYDVRAGWF
+664 SVYRKYDLQVGWF
-677 NFIEDDVNFV
+677 NFVEDNENFV
-687 SSAAGSVGACPEA
+687 SSAEGSAGACPEV
-700 ASLEY
+700 ASAEY
-705 EKGLLEGYF
+705 QRGLLEGHF
-714 CAQLTMVDGGPNDS
+714 CVQLTIMDGGPNDS

-746 IPTIT
+746 IPNIT

-764 SEGDGEVVVIAF
+764 SGGDGEVVVLAF

-785 QLDALTVVASGELDE
+785 QLDSLTIGASGELDD
-800 VNDIGTVRIY
+800 VNDVGNVRLY
-810 IDENQDGAPAA
+810 IDENRDGTPAST
-821 AERISDSAY
+821 ERISEGTY
-830 SQDDGEVRFEFT
+830 SQDDGEIRFEFMDS
-842 NPVQLSSG
+842 VQLLNG
-850 ATHFLITYQ
+850 ETHFLITYQ